1 MPQPKKG
8 PRLGASP
15 AHQRLMLANLA
26 LSLFEHERVRTTEA
40 KAKMLRPFAEHLIT
54 KAKQG
59 TVHHRRQV
67 LSVIEDR
74 AIVHKL
80 FDDIGPRF
88 ATRNGGYTR
97 ILKIGQRAG
106 DGAPMAFVELV
117 EEGVATASDEQG
129 AEGTARRRLRRPGRK
144 RAGLPSDKPVRS
156 KAAAAAAAG
165 TGADETDVE
174 SPPHVEEE
182 AAAAELQADEVAAR
196 AADAAAAEQAEP
208 GPLPTPPRR
217 ETRSDQETKQD

>member
-8 PRLGASP
+8 PRLGANP
-15 AHQRLMLANLA
+15 THQRLMLANLA
-26 LSLFEHERVRTTEA
+26 LSLFEHERVKTTEA
-40 KAKMLRPFAEHLIT
+40 KAKMLRPFAERLIT
-54 KAKQG
+54 KAKDG
-59 TVHHRRQV
+59 SVHQRRQV

-117 EEGVATASDEQG
+117 DEGVAKSTP
-129 AEGTARRRLRRPGRK
+129 EGEEDAGARRRLRRPGRK

-156 KAAAAAAAG
+156 KAATAAAAG
-165 TGADETDVE
+165 SGGDDVDVE

-182 AAAAELQADEVAAR
+182 EAAAELQADEAAAE
-196 AADAAAAEQAEP
+196 AATTAAEQADHPDPVP
-208 GPLPTPPRR
+208 GPPRR
-217 ETRSDQETKQD
+217 ETRSDQETKQE